1 MNISYF
7 NGNYKYNMRYLNSF
21 VPNLY
26 NGAECPLCPK
36 VRLVTVIITVDKY
49 PLFHYFSTSISRNV

>member
-1 MNISYF
+1 
-7 NGNYKYNMRYLNSF
+7 MRYLNSF